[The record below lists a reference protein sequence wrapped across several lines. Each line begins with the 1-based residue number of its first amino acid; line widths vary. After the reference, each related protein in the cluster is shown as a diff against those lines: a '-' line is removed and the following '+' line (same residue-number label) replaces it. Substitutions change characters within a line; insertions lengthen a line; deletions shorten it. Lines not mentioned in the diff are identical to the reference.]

1 MKGLGAKL
9 VRYATV
15 SVIATAVS
23 LTVLGVLVGTSVVSA
38 GWANVIA
45 TAVGTVPSFE
55 LNRRWVWHAN
65 GRRSMRAE
73 IVPFAVL
80 YMRQP
85 IKLDSLWA
93 GLCLLGAV
101 YFMFRG

>member
-23 LTVLGVLVGTSVVSA
+23 LTVLGVLVGRRVVSA
-38 GWANVIA
+38 GWANAIA
-45 TAVGTVPSFE
+45 TAVGTVPSLE

-65 GRRSMRAE
+65 GRRSMPAE
-73 IVPFAVL
+73 VSEAAA
-80 YMRQP
+80 
-85 IKLDSLWA
+85 WA
-93 GLCLLGAV
+93 SASGLGTGARTLV
-101 YFMFRG
+101 AEAA